1 MWLTNLINC
10 VPRDVIKM
18 RLLTILVFVLFGCKE
33 ETNRTYTSSTEGNC
47 GTVLRIY
54 FTNPALSTGAPE
66 HPANVIAGYID
77 QTVHDL
83 EVCAHELDSE
93 VVTRAIVRAHR
104 RGVRVRMV
112 VETSYKDEPCI
123 RRLQEEG
130 IPIVDDGRE
139 GGLMHNKFLVFDGRA
154 VWTGSMNFTENCTG
168 RNDNHGIYI
177 ADERVAENYH
187 TKFRWMFEGRKFG
200 GKPDKNSRIPY
211 PQVTLKDG
219 TIVET
224 YFAPDDHPA
233 GKIVEQIRSASKS
246 VHFLAFSFTHPG
258 IADAI
263 LERASKGIEVQGVLE
278 RRQAIAG
285 HSMYSKFLLG
295 GPAVQVYLDGNK
307 YNMHHKVIIVDG
319 AVTIA
324 GSFNFSIGADRDNDE
339 NVLIIHSAAVARQFE
354 SEFQRVLA
362 QAR

>member
-1 MWLTNLINC
+1 MRR
-10 VPRDVIKM
+10 VPPDAIRIL
-18 RLLTILVFVLFGCKE
+18 LLTILVFVLFGCKE
-33 ETNRTYTSSTEGNC
+33 ETNRTHSSNIEGNC
-47 GTVLRIY
+47 DAVLRIY
-54 FTNPALSTGAPE
+54 FTNPALTTSAPE
-66 HPANVIAGYID
+66 HPANVIARYID
-77 QTVHDL
+77 QAVHEL

-93 VVTRAIVRAHR
+93 VITKAIVRAHR
-104 RGVRVRMV
+104 RGVRVRVV
-112 VETSYKDEPCI
+112 VETSSKEDRCI
-123 RRLQEEG
+123 RSLEQEG

-139 GGLMHNKFLVFDGRA
+139 GALMHNKFLIFDGKA
-154 VWTGSMNFTENCTG
+154 IWTGSMNFTENCTA

-177 ADERVAENYH
+177 KDERVAEKYR
-187 TKFRWMFEGRKFG
+187 TKFRWMFEERKFG
-200 GKPDKNSRIPY
+200 GKPDKNSRVPY

-233 GKIVEQIRSASKS
+233 EKIVEQIRGASKS

-263 LERASKGIEVQGVLE
+263 LERASNGIEVRGVLK
-278 RRQAIAG
+278 RRQAMAG
-285 HSMYSKFLLG
+285 HSMYSKFLLSR
-295 GPAVQVYLDGNK
+295 PAVQVYLDGNK

-339 NVLIIHSAAVARQFE
+339 NVLIIHSQGVARQFD
-354 SEFQRVLA
+354 SEFQRILT